1 MSPSSHQCQGWSSCA
16 VSECKPLA
24 CTDIAASWTSGQT
37 HTVLGKDREHTG
49 AKKDLGINFWA
60 IFVPYIV
67 NSEQF
72 LFLRL
77 LEIFA
82 FSLPACLAGQQ
93 LWVRLFLIHHSPLHL
108 SGDPECII
116 MAGWNFPATAWSGT
130 PSLLQLFRGSRHN
143 LSPFCNVN
151 AHFVLWPLS
160 LLSVVGDIRLNQ
172 APLSPMN
179 MYLEQY
185 FFLVLVQNNQ
195 QQEWSTFYSFPD

>member
-1 MSPSSHQCQGWSSCA
+1 MFCRRLDSLCPTIFWSTATPVLSSVPITRAMSPSSHQCQGWSSCA
-16 VSECKPLA
+16 VSDCKPLA

-49 AKKDLGINFWA
+49 AKKDLGIHFWA

-67 NSEQF
+67 NSDQF

-108 SGDPECII
+108 SSDPECIT

-130 PSLLQLFRGSRHN
+130 PLAVQG
-143 LSPFCNVN
+143 
-151 AHFVLWPLS
+151 
-160 LLSVVGDIRLNQ
+160 
-172 APLSPMN
+172 
-179 MYLEQY
+179 LEA
-185 FFLVLVQNNQ
+185 
-195 QQEWSTFYSFPD
+195 